1 MQCLKNK
8 INSCFLFFIIFLTVS
23 CAHDVRFE
31 EIADYSKPFKI
42 TMLHK
47 NERTMLGEKTEYSIE
62 PGTDQY
68 SRLEKWLK
76 DNQHGWKKTI
86 AMYENRSVISQKN
99 FEINYMGYFV
109 SIVFSDKDG
118 QSYHYS
124 KTIDVGA
131 LDFLF
136 D

>member
-1 MQCLKNK
+1 MQFLKNK
-8 INSCFLFFIIFLTVS
+8 INSFFLFSIIFLAFS
-23 CAHDVRFE
+23 CTSELKFE
-31 EIADYSKPFKI
+31 EVVDYTQPFKI

-62 PGTDQY
+62 PGSEQY
-68 SRLEKWLK
+68 IRLTKWLR
-76 DNQHGWKKTI
+76 DNDKGWKKTI
-86 AMYENRSVISQKN
+86 AMYDNRSVISQKN

-109 SIVFSDKDG
+109 SVIFTDKSG
-118 QSYHYS
+118 HSYHYS
-124 KTIDVGA
+124 KTVDVGA